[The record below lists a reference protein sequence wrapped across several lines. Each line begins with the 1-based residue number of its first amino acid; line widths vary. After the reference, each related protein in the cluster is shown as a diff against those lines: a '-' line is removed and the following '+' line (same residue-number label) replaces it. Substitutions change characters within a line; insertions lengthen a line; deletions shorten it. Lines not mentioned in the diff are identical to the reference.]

1 MLRSTFRIALL
12 GALIVAAVPA
22 VATAE
27 PIRNIVLVHGAWVDA
42 SGWRGVYDILTA
54 RGYNVTMVQEPLTSL
69 AADVAATRRVLDA
82 LDGPAVLV
90 GHSYGGSVITEAGA
104 DPHVAALV
112 YVAAHAPDVGEDEAA
127 LGRGMPS
134 DTQKIA
140 GAVVRTSD
148 GFTTLRPDLF
158 PVQFATDLDPAR
170 ARFQALSQVPTAAA
184 VFATPLTTAAW
195 RTKPSWGIVAGGDRI
210 INPDLGRF
218 YYRRAGSHETVID
231 GASHAVF
238 ESHPAEVA
246 AVIEQAASSQG
257 R

>member
-1 MLRSTFRIALL
+1 MLRSTVRTALL
-12 GALIVAAVPA
+12 GALMVAAVPV

-134 DTQKIA
+134 DTQKIT
-140 GAVVRTSD
+140 GAVVRTPD

-158 PVQFATDLDPAR
+158 PVQFATDVDPAR

-210 INPDLGRF
+210 INPDLERF
-218 YYRRAGSHETVID
+218 YYRRAGSRETVID

-246 AVIEQAASSQG
+246 AVIEAAASSP

>member
-1 MLRSTFRIALL
+1 MLRSTVRTALL
-12 GALIVAAVPA
+12 GALMVAAVPV

-140 GAVVRTSD
+140 GAVVRTPD

-158 PVQFATDLDPAR
+158 PVQFATDVDPAR

-210 INPDLGRF
+210 INPDLERF
-218 YYRRAGSHETVID
+218 YYRRAGSRETVID

-246 AVIEQAASSQG
+246 AVIEAAASSP